1 MPQFSQPNGLG
12 ATPRI
17 GNGFAAQTFRGFQ
30 VNNDIGSVGD
40 IAQID
45 ARGFIAEAQSAGTI
59 GEGIASLGESASK
72 VYQAQMQ
79 AIGRRK
85 EIEAESMMVTASEDI
100 AGKLA
105 AEKDETKWEAIA
117 IKEADEHGKMWLT
130 KDLSPDARDAI
141 EMRHVAWKAGI
152 ATEARRSSRLRS
164 FNLLGETLN
173 FKKAQALEANDFGTA
188 RAVVGEMQGHGIIH
202 EGSAG
207 MEMMKIGK
215 AEKASGMERN
225 KIDANG
231 AILAGDVAAARSI
244 IATSPHFDD
253 NERKAQ
259 LQEVDYKFAVEETN
273 KQIDT
278 LARTNP
284 AKLQAML
291 LDPKAFP
298 ALDVNGRAKAND
310 VAIQARET
318 VAGNAVVE
326 ATRAIDLLKI
336 NGGIEKATLETL
348 AVDMSQATPWHKA
361 VIAGKLEA
369 AKHGTDGAIDS
380 AYQSLYASA
389 ADYKPAQDR
398 NGVQAARLSTLAATL
413 PKAYADKIN
422 DKLDGVMKGAQGFDT
437 GPGLMTLNAAV
448 KKQQVFGSAEV
459 ALKDAATGEAL
470 LKKEPTRYRRVG
482 MMNDWV
488 FDNEAQ
494 PGQVPDYYK
503 EKPVEAGEAFT
514 KDTITDKFEAD
525 RIDKLHARI
534 ADEFERRAKE
544 GEFKTEEAANDWM
557 AKAIA
562 KAGGKPMKAASAP
575 SAPAGPSNAL
585 MGSGGFD
592 AAAKDREIFNGK

>member
-30 VNNDIGSVGD
+30 VNNDIGSAGQ

-85 EIEAESMMVTASEDI
+85 EIEAQSMMVTASEDI

-141 EMRHVAWKAGI
+141 EMRHVAWKSGI

-188 RAVVGEMQGHGIIH
+188 RAVVGEMQGHGLIH

-244 IATSPHFDD
+244 IVTSPHFDD

-291 LDPKAFP
+291 SDPKNFP
-298 ALDVNGRAKAND
+298 ALDGNGRARAND
-310 VAIQARET
+310 VAIQAQET
-318 VAGNAVVE
+318 AAGNALVE

-380 AYQSLYASA
+380 AYQSLYARA
-389 ADYKPAQDR
+389 ANYKPAQDR
-398 NGVQAARLSTLAATL
+398 NGVQAARLATLAAAM

-422 DKLDGVMKGAQGFDT
+422 AKIDGVMKGAQGFDT

-448 KKQQVFGSAEV
+448 KKQVFGSAEV
-459 ALKDAATGEAL
+459 VLKDAATGEAL

-494 PGQVPDYYK
+494 PGEVPDYYK

-562 KAGGKPMKAASAP
+562 KAGGKTMKAAPP
-575 SAPAGPSNAL
+575 SAAAAGPSNAL
-585 MGSGGFD
+585 TGSDGFD
-592 AAAKDREIFNGK
+592 AAAKAQEILSRK